1 MRLFPLAIAIALAGA
16 GSLANAQQVDI
27 SKLDAGMPAPRTQV
41 LVLGSAHL
49 SGMPKDFKAESL
61 QPVLD
66 RLAAYRPDIITIES
80 LPGEQCDLIAR
91 HPAIYSPKDIGP
103 YCRSTAAAKAATGL
117 DVPAAIAEQK
127 TLLKHWPQNPT
138 AAQRRHLASVFLAAG
153 DDPSAVVQWLQLS
166 KAERRSGDGIDGE
179 LAKKLDTLTT
189 RNNENYLVAAA
200 LAARLGLQRLYSTD
214 DHTGDNIEI
223 DDEAAYEKAIMAAWG
238 TASKEALQARERQD
252 ALAKSDDM
260 LTLYRFV
267 NQPGYQHLAIDAD
280 FGGALRDPSPQ
291 HFGRLYVAG
300 WETRNL
306 RMVANIRA
314 AFAYHPGARVLSI
327 VGSSHK
333 PWFDT
338 FLGQMQ
344 GVDIVDAETVLK

>member
-1 MRLFPLAIAIALAGA
+1 MRFFPLAIAVALASAGA
-16 GSLANAQQVDI
+16 LANAQQVDI
-27 SKLDAGMPAPRTQV
+27 SKLDAGMSAPRTQV
-41 LVLGSAHL
+41 LVLGTAHL

-66 RLAAYRPDIITIES
+66 RLAAYRPDVITIEA

-91 HPAIYSPKDIGP
+91 HPAIYSPTDIGP
-103 YCRSTAAAKAATGL
+103 YCRSTAAAKTATGL
-117 DVPAAIAEQK
+117 DMPAAIAEQK
-127 TLLKHWPQNPT
+127 AILKTWPQDPT
-138 AAQRRHLASVFLAAG
+138 AAQRRRLASVFLAAG
-153 DDPSAVVQWLQLS
+153 DPASAVVQWLQLP
-166 KAERRSGDGIDGE
+166 KAERRAGDGIDAV
-179 LAKKLDTLTT
+179 LAQDLDKLAT

-200 LAARLGLQRLYSTD
+200 LAARLGLQRVYPAD
-214 DHTGDNIEI
+214 DHTGDNISI
-223 DDEAAYEKAIMAAWG
+223 DDEAAFEKAIRAAWG
-238 TASKEALQARERQD
+238 KASKEALEARAQQD
-252 ALAKSDDM
+252 ALAKTGDM
-260 LTLYRFV
+260 LALYRLI
-267 NQPGYQHLAIDAD
+267 NRPESQRLAIDAD

-314 AFAYHPGARVLSI
+314 AFAHRPGARVLSI

-333 PWFDT
+333 PWFDR

-344 GVDIVDAETVLK
+344 GVDIVDAETILK